1 MSSHSR
7 ANPSADRWRL
17 WPAMVLITVSL
28 LGLMAMQGYEVL
40 RRLPRAAVGQALV
53 THSFTVIVTAQALR
67 SAVQDAERGQRGYL
81 LTGRGDYLK
90 PYRSAIVGTRYLLA
104 TLTRLTL
111 GDAQDQRYVPELAR
125 RIDVKLGDLQGGI
138 QAFRSGG
145 LNAARRVLETN
156 AGRHPMQSIEDGID
170 AVIARENS
178 LLSRRLAK
186 VAAQE
191 RTVEGIA
198 TASTVLASLL
208 MVLGLILV
216 VLSYRK
222 GRRLQSELARRA
234 EDVAEAN
241 QALERRNSE
250 LAQAMELARAAQEEA
265 RQAERA
271 KGRFLAT
278 ASHDLRQPLQAVS
291 LLNGALRRTVPDPE
305 ISDVLRQQNEAIG
318 AMGRL
323 LNALLDISKL
333 ESGAIQPEPADFA
346 VSALFDTMAREF
358 RSVAASKDLELDV
371 EATDAWTHS
380 DPSLVEQ
387 ILRNLV
393 SNAIKYT
400 REGRVRLRAVADPEA
415 VRIEVSDTGVGIA
428 QEQIRLLGEEF
439 YQVGVPSNSTR
450 EGYGLGLS
458 IVRRLVK
465 LLGVELE
472 IRSQVGRGS
481 TFSLRLP
488 PGASQTVPAR
498 PQGSTPKLSAGP
510 INGGARILLIED
522 DAEVR
527 NATRML
533 LKAEGYG
540 VTAAG
545 SSDEAV
551 RKATE
556 EDARIALVVT
566 DFHLGPGETGVQVI
580 LRVREVLRT
589 PVKAVLITGDTSSA
603 IRDLPP
609 DPDLRV
615 LSKPVQAEV
624 FLGLVREL
632 LAA

>member
-1 MSSHSR
+1 
-7 ANPSADRWRL
+7 
-17 WPAMVLITVSL
+17 MVLITVSL
-28 LGLMAMQGYEVL
+28 LGLMGMQGYEVL

-53 THSFTVIVTAQALR
+53 THSFTVIVTAQSLR
-67 SAVQDAERGQRGYL
+67 SVVQDAERGQRGYL
-81 LTGRGDYLK
+81 LTGRSAYLK
-90 PYRSAIVGTRYLLA
+90 PYRSAIAGTHYLLA
-104 TLTRLTL
+104 TLTRLTV
-111 GDAQDQRYVPELAR
+111 GDSQDQRYVPELAR
-125 RIDVKLGDLQGGI
+125 RIDVKLEDLQSGI
-138 QAFRSGG
+138 EAYRRGG
-145 LNAARRVLETN
+145 LNAAQRLLETTG
-156 AGRHPMQSIEDGID
+156 ARHPMQSIEDGID

-191 RTVEGIA
+191 RTVARIA
-198 TASTVLASLL
+198 TASTLLASLL
-208 MVLGLILV
+208 MVSGLILV

-234 EDVAEAN
+234 EDVAQAN
-241 QALERRNSE
+241 QALERRNNE
-250 LAQAMELARAAQEEA
+250 LAQATELARAAQEEA

-305 ISDVLRQQNEAIG
+305 ITDVLRQQNEAIG

-333 ESGAIQPEPADFA
+333 ESGAIKPEPADFA
-346 VSALFDTMAREF
+346 VSALFEAMAREF
-358 RSVAASKDLELDV
+358 RTVAASKGLELDV
-371 EATDAWTHS
+371 EASDACVHS

-387 ILRNLV
+387 VLRNLV

-400 REGRVRLRAVADPEA
+400 RDGRVRLRAVADSGS
-415 VRIEVSDTGVGIA
+415 VRIEVIDTGVGIA

-465 LLGVELE
+465 LLGLELE
-472 IRSQVGRGS
+472 IRSEVGRGS

-488 PGASQTVPAR
+488 QSVSQ
-498 PQGSTPKLSAGP
+498 STPVSSQVAPKLPADTVSAG
-510 INGGARILLIED
+510 AQILLIED

-540 VTAAG
+540 VTAAA

-551 RKATE
+551 RKAS
-556 EDARIALVVT
+556 EDGRIGLVVT

-580 LRVREVLRT
+580 LRLREVLRT

-603 IRDLPP
+603 IKDLPP

>member
-1 MSSHSR
+1 MSSHPR
-7 ANPSADRWRL
+7 ASPSADRWRL

-90 PYRSAIVGTRYLLA
+90 PYHSAIVGTRYLLA

-111 GDAQDQRYVPELAR
+111 GDSQDQRYVPELAR

-170 AVIARENS
+170 AVIGRENS

-291 LLNGALRRTVPDPE
+291 LLN
-305 ISDVLRQQNEAIG
+305 
-318 AMGRL
+318 
-323 LNALLDISKL
+323 ALLDISKL

-346 VSALFDTMAREF
+346 VSTLFDTMAREF
-358 RSVAASKDLELDV
+358 RTVAASKDLELDV
-371 EATDAWTHS
+371 EATDAWAHS

-387 ILRNLV
+387 VLRNLV

-465 LLGVELE
+465 LLRVELE

-510 INGGARILLIED
+510 LNGGGQILLIED
-522 DAEVR
+522 DTEVR

-551 RKATE
+551 RKAS
-556 EDARIALVVT
+556 EDGRIALVVT

-580 LRVREVLRT
+580 LRLREVLRT

-603 IRDLPP
+603 IKDLPP